1 MRLQKGKI
9 IIRNIEEL
17 EAAIPDKD
25 GIKRVIDLDYMG
37 QFEYEGNTIPILR
50 MLIEYN
56 RDKYGYYPVDVYD
69 KNGLQMI
76 FFGNLHQIIGD
87 NTDVSRTLLKKAHN
101 NINENYSLSDYINHT
116 NEDYVRNF
124 WWNIQSN
131 YMIFF
136 GKEKIPLI
144 EYFIDSCYTRDGG
157 KEEIG
162 KKLIKARVKID

>member
-1 MRLQKGKI
+1 MILQRGKI
-9 IIRNIEEL
+9 VLKNLEEL
-17 EAAIPDKD
+17 ENAIPEED

-37 QFEYEGNTIPILR
+37 QFEYEGNTISILR

-56 RDKYGYYPVDVYD
+56 RDKYNYYPVNIYD
-69 KNGLQMI
+69 KNGSQMI
-76 FFGNLHQIIGD
+76 FFGNFNEVVD
-87 NTDVSRTLLKKAHN
+87 NDKKLSDFILKKAN
-101 NINENYSLSDYINHT
+101 FNIKGNYSLYEYINHS

-136 GKEKIPLI
+136 GQEKKPLI
-144 EYFIDSCYTRDGG
+144 EYFINSCYTRDGG

-162 KKLIKARVKID
+162 KKLVKARVKID